1 MTCAGADAACG
12 GAGVDVGGAEA
23 LEGEKVCAGGA
34 RAFCGAGG
42 TENFEGERN
51 AEIFVGSASGASS
64 GGASGATGA
73 DFVRMKRRAEAA
85 ERALYERELSDALE
99 RGLSGVRFSSRSARR
114 DVELRV
120 RTAGLPLEN
129 GRLVGLDELLSSF
142 REEDPDA
149 FVVDDKVR
157 FTDRMSCVG
166 DDVDARERIMSI
178 RDRGERRAAIA
189 SRAGAWV
196 V

>member
-1 MTCAGADAACG
+1 MTCAGA
-12 GAGVDVGGAEA
+12 GVDVACGDAGGNGVSGNGAGGAEA
-23 LEGEKVCAGGA
+23 FEREKVREGGA
-34 RAFCGAGG
+34 SSAS
-42 TENFEGERN
+42 E
-51 AEIFVGSASGASS
+51 GSAS
-64 GGASGATGA
+64 GA

-99 RGLSGVRFSSRSARR
+99 RGLSGIRFSSRSARR

-157 FTDRMSCVG
+157 FTDRMSGGG

-189 SRAGAWV
+189 ANLSLFE
-196 V
+196 